1 MTWLE
6 PIRRQ
11 VLKWGLELSARRAY
25 QVFHHS
31 TRDPGQAQRE
41 LLERIL
47 SLNAHTVFGRRHGFE
62 RLRGLAEYASAVPIH
77 DYEALRPLVE
87 RHLHG
92 EANVL
97 TAEPVTMFAMT
108 SGTTGEPKYIPVT
121 PEVDR
126 RSSGLMRMWLY
137 GCLRSHPTCFDDGT
151 AAIASPAVES
161 HSPSGIP
168 CGNVSGRIQARIPRF
183 IKGSYVVPYEAMCIP
198 DYEERYRA
206 MARFLYAR
214 PPSALGTPNAA
225 TLLRIAQVAS
235 EHSESLIRG
244 IHDGTLGWGDD
255 RADLDPLRTMLTADP
270 DLARDLERVHA
281 RTGSLRPRDAWR
293 SLQLIG
299 CWLGG
304 SAGIQVG
311 LLREQYGDVV
321 MRDLGYLA
329 SEGRM
334 SLPLE
339 DGTAAGVLALDQA
352 FYEFIPVDAW
362 GEPRGEAV
370 DCTALEDG
378 EEYSIL
384 LTTFGGLYRYDI
396 NDIVRVSGWHQKTPR
411 IEFVRKGKDMVNLQ
425 GEKLHVNHLLRA
437 VDAVHE
443 ELGLRLRDY
452 RLCPRPEGQGYLFQ
466 LEAPEG
472 FGKEELGQLSDVLD
486 RTLGEQNREYQ
497 QKRESRRLEPIQVQ
511 RMAPGWRERSTRRL
525 LERGRSDVQFKWRYL
540 FPHPPGPTEEVALS
554 C

>member
-1 MTWLE
+1 MTWIE

-11 VLKWGLELSARRAY
+11 VLKWGLELSARRAF

-31 TRDPGQAQRE
+31 TRDPGRTQRE
-41 LLERIL
+41 LLENIL
-47 SLNAHTVFGRRHGFE
+47 ELNRSTDFGLRHRFAD
-62 RLRGLAEYASAVPIH
+62 LRSPADYARAIPVH
-77 DYEALRPLVE
+77 DYEALRADVD
-87 RHLHG
+87 RHRHG
-92 EANVL
+92 EPNVL

-121 PEVDR
+121 PEGDR
-126 RSSGLMRMWLY
+126 RAASLMRMWLY
-137 GCLRSHPTCFDDGT
+137 GCLRSHPTCFDHGT
-151 AAIASPAVES
+151 AAIAGPAVES
-161 HSPSGIP
+161 FSPAGIP

-183 IKGSYVVPYEAMCIP
+183 VQGSYVVPYQAMCIP

-235 EHSESLIRG
+235 EHAGELIRG
-244 IHDGTLGWGDD
+244 IHDGTLGWGEG
-255 RADLDPLRTMLTADP
+255 RADLEPLRPLLTADP
-270 DLARDLERVHA
+270 ELARHLERVHG
-281 RTGSLRPRDAWR
+281 RTGALRPRDAWG

-304 SAGIQVG
+304 SAGIQVP

-339 DGTAAGVLALDQA
+339 DGTPAGVLAIDQA
-352 FYEFIPVDAW
+352 YYEFIPVDSW
-362 GEPRGEAV
+362 GEPSGDAV

-378 EEYSIL
+378 KEYSIL

-396 NDIVRVSGWHQKTPR
+396 NDIVRVAGWHQRTPR

-437 VDAVHE
+437 VE
-443 ELGLRLRDY
+443 TCREQLGLRLRDY
-452 RLCPRPEGQGYLFQ
+452 RLCPRPGGEGYVLQ
-466 LEAPEG
+466 LETSD
-472 FGKEELGQLSDVLD
+472 ELGREQITRLSGLLD
-486 RTLGEQNREYQ
+486 RTLGEQNLEYR
-497 QKRESRRLEPIQVQ
+497 QKRESRRLEPIVVQ

-525 LERGRSDVQFKWRYL
+525 LLPGRSDVQFKWRYL
-540 FPHPPGPTEEVALS
+540 LPHPPGPEEVPAT
-554 C
+554 